1 MNTKPAI
8 SAQKT
13 RDSNIELLRIIA
25 MLLVLIVH
33 TSFFTIGVPTHAETI
48 AEPAKSSIRFLV
60 QSIAII
66 SVNLFVFISGWY
78 GIRPKM
84 KRFVEFIFQI
94 VFFYAI
100 IFAIFHVIGPDKWTG
115 KTIVE
120 YMLFIE
126 DANWFI
132 KAYIFFFFL
141 SPVINKYVKSA
152 SRNSFRWLVIAF
164 FCFQFFYG
172 WYFDGVKWF
181 SHGYSTMSFIGL
193 YLLASYIKQHSTR
206 LIRLPFW
213 INIALWLAMTLATT
227 AITFHL
233 TQSIPQGDIRPY
245 FDYNSP
251 LVIAATVFLFLAFN
265 RLHFKSAI
273 VNWIAIS
280 CFAAFLLHCNPAFMD
295 GVFQPVIRGAYT
307 QLSYSSFLA
316 YALVFVLAI
325 FSAAIIIDKIRISV
339 WKLIL
344 IISDNL
350 CSIYSQKK
358 NHSN

>member
-1 MNTKPAI
+1 MNDNSGIQKT
-8 SAQKT
+8 KT
-13 RDSNIELLRIIA
+13 RDSNIELLRILA
-25 MLLVLIVH
+25 MLLVLVVH
-33 TSFFTIGVPTHAETI
+33 TNFFSIGAPTHAEALT
-48 AEPAKSSIRFLV
+48 EPTKSFARFLI
-60 QSIAII
+60 QSISII
-66 SVNLFVFISGWY
+66 CVNLFIFISGWY
-78 GIRPKM
+78 GIRPKLS
-84 KRFVEFIFQI
+84 RFLEFIFQI

-100 IFAIFHVIGPDKWTG
+100 LFTIFHFKNPEEWTIKASIRG
-115 KTIVE
+115 ILLV
-120 YMLFIE
+120 E

-132 KAYIFFFFL
+132 KSYIFL
-141 SPVINKYVKSA
+141 YLISPVLNKYVESATKS
-152 SRNSFRWLVIAF
+152 SFKWLIIAF

-172 WYFDGVKWF
+172 WFYAAVKWF
-181 SHGYSTMSFIGL
+181 DRGYSTISFVGI
-193 YLLASYIKQHSTR
+193 YLLASYIKRHSSI
-206 LIRLPFW
+206 LVNMAFW
-213 INIALWLAMTLATT
+213 KDVFLWLVLTLITT
-227 AITFHL
+227 GLAFL
-233 TQSIPQGDIRPY
+233 TIQYTKYNDNRLY
-245 FDYNSP
+245 FYNSP
-251 LVIAATVFLFLAFN
+251 FVIAATVFLFLAFN

-280 CFAAFLLHCNPAFMD
+280 CFAAFLLHYNPAFMD